1 MKKIHVLAKT
11 IKHTSKTMFV
21 NEGMTESINPKSL
34 ANLFNIRPER
44 KHNVAESSMSI
55 EAERL
60 IERHMVENI
69 FKKRI
74 FIIKLC
80 LKNKKL

>member
-1 MKKIHVLAKT
+1 
-11 IKHTSKTMFV
+11 MFV
-21 NEGMTESINPKSL
+21 NVGMTESINPKSL

-44 KHNVAESSMSI
+44 KHSMAESSMSI

-60 IERHMVENI
+60 IERQMVENL
-69 FKKRI
+69 FKKI

-80 LKNKKL
+80 TKDKKL

>member
-21 NEGMTESINPKSL
+21 NVGMTESINPKSL

-44 KHNVAESSMSI
+44 KHSMAESSMSI

-60 IERHMVENI
+60 IERQMMGH
-69 FKKRI
+69 
-74 FIIKLC
+74 
-80 LKNKKL
+80 LK